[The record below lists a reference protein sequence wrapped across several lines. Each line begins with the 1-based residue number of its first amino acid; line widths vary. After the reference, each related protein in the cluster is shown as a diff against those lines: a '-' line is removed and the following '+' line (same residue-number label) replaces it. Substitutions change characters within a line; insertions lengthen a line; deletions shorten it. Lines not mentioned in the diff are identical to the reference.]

1 MYPDR
6 NTAVDDY
13 RMPVGVVRENADSSV
28 VQLQFQS
35 QTRELLLRD
44 LLHQYKNITSGEHL
58 PGGLPL
64 ISWNKQVVALIP
76 MHCRRNVFDRRYAAS
91 LGGLPISKAYPS
103 VAKGL
108 ENHRVLTKEF
118 RR

>member
-6 NTAVDDY
+6 NTTIDDD
-13 RMPVGVVRENADSSV
+13 RMPVGVVRENVDSSV
-28 VQLQFQS
+28 VQLQFQP

-58 PGGLPL
+58 PGSLPL
-64 ISWNKQVVALIP
+64 VSWNEQVVALIP

-91 LGGLPISKAYPS
+91 LDGLLI
-103 VAKGL
+103 VARRL
-108 ENHRVLTKEF
+108 RRLPRVEKITVL
-118 RR
+118 